1 MDFNLFFYL
10 NYYLKYFYFWFAK
23 LSELMAES
31 KNCPFEGLFT
41 GILYVEHEDLM
52 FVKLTVNY
60 NISRRIVYV
69 TYCL

>member
-1 MDFNLFFYL
+1 
-10 NYYLKYFYFWFAK
+10 
-23 LSELMAES
+23 MAES